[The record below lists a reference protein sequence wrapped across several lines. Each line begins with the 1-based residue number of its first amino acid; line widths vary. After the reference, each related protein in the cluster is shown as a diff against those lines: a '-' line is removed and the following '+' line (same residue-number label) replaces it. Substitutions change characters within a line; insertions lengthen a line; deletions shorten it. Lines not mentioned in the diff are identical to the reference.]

1 MLLRYCSCILGE
13 IGTTPL
19 IALTDKEY
27 VLTCCIEAESSLG
40 TGNGGLTYAV
50 FDYQAE
56 HPDELSFKAGD
67 VIMVRRKGDEFENNW
82 WWAKTGDVEGYVAR
96 TLLGV
101 SAAC

>member
-1 MLLRYCSCILGE
+1 M
-13 IGTTPL
+13 
-19 IALTDKEY
+19 
-27 VLTCCIEAESSLG
+27 
-40 TGNGGLTYAV
+40 

-82 WWAKTGDVEGYVAR
+82 WWAKAGDVEGYVAR

-101 SAAC
+101 STAC